1 VCIYIYIYIYICLYI
16 YIYDLYIYTHTYIYR
31 SRELG
36 ETRDTRLEVEALP
49 GKAEGMAFEFDRVF
63 GPLSSQAFLFCKKQN
78 RYCNVDFHWNVY
90 VCNVYMYGCMDMF
103 MKVYDGNDV

>member
-1 VCIYIYIYIYICLYI
+1 MYVCMFV
-16 YIYDLYIYTHTYIYR
+16 YIYR

-63 GPLSSQAFLFCKKQN
+63 GPLSSQAFIFLIFFLLSLTVCLVGPQSSQALVFCKKQN
-78 RYCNVDFHWNVY
+78 WYCNVDFHWNVY
-90 VCNVYMYGCMDMF
+90 VCNVYMYVCMD
-103 MKVYDGNDV
+103 GWICL